1 MSRFFLYFL
10 IILILAL
17 ITFAL
22 REKLGKKTKPFFG
35 ILLVIFI
42 VLAVFFESE
51 NTQKSHLR
59 TDIIVAFNQNK
70 NILCKD
76 INVSKAY
83 FNYEFGTGS
92 FISKDNNQSFNSLI
106 IDIKDCRL
114 NDE

>member
-1 MSRFFLYFL
+1 M
-10 IILILAL
+10 
-17 ITFAL
+17 
-22 REKLGKKTKPFFG
+22 
-35 ILLVIFI
+35 LVIFI
-42 VLAVFFESE
+42 VLAVFFEFE

-76 INVSKAY
+76 INISKAY

-92 FISKDNNQSFNSLI
+92 FISKDNNQNFNSLI
-106 IDIKDCRL
+106 IDIRDCRL

>member
-1 MSRFFLYFL
+1 MLMVFWL
-10 IILILAL
+10 
-17 ITFAL
+17 
-22 REKLGKKTKPFFG
+22 
-35 ILLVIFI
+35 I
-42 VLAVFFESE
+42 VLKKRA
-51 NTQKSHLR
+51 KG
-59 TDIIVAFNQNK
+59 
-70 NILCKD
+70 

>member
-1 MSRFFLYFL
+1 MSRVLFYLL

-17 ITFAL
+17 IAFAL
-22 REKLGKKTKPFFG
+22 REKLGSKTKPFFA
-35 ILLVIFI
+35 LLLGIFI
-42 VLAVFFESE
+42 ILAVFFEMK

-106 IDIKDCRL
+106 IDIKDCKL
-114 NDE
+114 AD

>member
-17 ITFAL
+17 IAFVL
-22 REKLGKKTKPFFG
+22 REKLGKNTKPFFG

-42 VLAVFFESE
+42 ALAVFFEFE
-51 NTQKSHLR
+51 NTQKSHLK

>member
-1 MSRFFLYFL
+1 MSRFFLYLL

-17 ITFAL
+17 ITFVL

-42 VLAVFFESE
+42 VLAVFFEFE

-76 INVSKAY
+76 INISKAY

>member
-1 MSRFFLYFL
+1 MSRFFLYLL

-42 VLAVFFESE
+42 VLAVFFEFE
-51 NTQKSHLR
+51 NTQKSYLR

-76 INVSKAY
+76 INISKAY

-106 IDIKDCRL
+106 IDIRDCRL

>member
-1 MSRFFLYFL
+1 MSRFFLYLL

-42 VLAVFFESE
+42 VSAVFFEFE

-76 INVSKAY
+76 INISKAY

-106 IDIKDCRL
+106 IDIRDCRL

>member
-1 MSRFFLYFL
+1 MSRFFLYLL

-17 ITFAL
+17 ITFVL

-35 ILLVIFI
+35 VLLVIFI
-42 VLAVFFESE
+42 VLAVFFEFE
-51 NTQKSHLR
+51 NTQKRHLR

>member
-42 VLAVFFESE
+42 VLVVFFEFE
-51 NTQKSHLR
+51 NTQKSYLR

-76 INVSKAY
+76 INISKAY

>member
-1 MSRFFLYFL
+1 MSRILLYLL

-42 VLAVFFESE
+42 VLATFFEFQ

-59 TDIIVAFNQNK
+59 TNIIVAFNQNK

-92 FISKDNNQSFNSLI
+92 FISKDNNQSFNSSI

>member
-42 VLAVFFESE
+42 VLAVFFEFES
-51 NTQKSHLR
+51 TQKSHLR

>member
-1 MSRFFLYFL
+1 MSRFFLYLL

-22 REKLGKKTKPFFG
+22 RELGKKTKPFFG

-42 VLAVFFESE
+42 VLAVFFEFE

-76 INVSKAY
+76 INISKAY

-106 IDIKDCRL
+106 IDIRDCRL

>member
-1 MSRFFLYFL
+1 MSRFFLYLL

-42 VLAVFFESE
+42 VLAVFFEIE

-76 INVSKAY
+76 INISKAY

-106 IDIKDCRL
+106 IDIRDCRL

>member
-1 MSRFFLYFL
+1 MSK
-10 IILILAL
+10 ILIYIL
-17 ITFAL
+17 IVLFLVLIAFSL
-22 REKLGKKTKPFFG
+22 REKLGKKTKPFFSV
-35 ILLVIFI
+35 LLITFI
-42 VLAVFFESE
+42 ALAVFFEFE

-59 TDIIVAFNQNK
+59 NDIIVAFNQNK

-114 NDE
+114 NNE

>member
-1 MSRFFLYFL
+1 EF
-10 IILILAL
+10 
-17 ITFAL
+17 
-22 REKLGKKTKPFFG
+22 
-35 ILLVIFI
+35 
-42 VLAVFFESE
+42 E

>member
-1 MSRFFLYFL
+1 MSRILLYLL

-35 ILLVIFI
+35 ILLVIFV
-42 VLAVFFESE
+42 VLAVFFEFE

-59 TDIIVAFNQNK
+59 IDIIVAFNQNK

-76 INVSKAY
+76 INVSRAY

>member
-22 REKLGKKTKPFFG
+22 REKLGKKTKPFFFG
-35 ILLVIFI
+35 IFFVIFI
-42 VLAVFFESE
+42 FLSVFFEFE

-114 NDE
+114 ND

>member
-1 MSRFFLYFL
+1 MSRFFLYLL

-17 ITFAL
+17 IAFAL
-22 REKLGKKTKPFFG
+22 REKLGKKTKSFFG
-35 ILLVIFI
+35 ILFIIYIILV
-42 VLAVFFESE
+42 VFFEFE
-51 NTQKSHLR
+51 NTKKSHLR

-70 NILCKD
+70 NILCKNV
-76 INVSKAY
+76 NVSKAY

-92 FISKDNNQSFNSLI
+92 FISKDNNRSFNSLI

>member
-1 MSRFFLYFL
+1 MSRILLYLL

-22 REKLGKKTKPFFG
+22 REKLGKKIKPFFG
-35 ILLVIFI
+35 ILLVIFV
-42 VLAVFFESE
+42 VLAVFFEFE

-59 TDIIVAFNQNK
+59 IDIIVAFNQNK

-76 INVSKAY
+76 INVSRAY

>member
-1 MSRFFLYFL
+1 MSRILLYLL

-17 ITFAL
+17 IAFAL
-22 REKLGKKTKPFFG
+22 REKLGKKTKPFFSV
-35 ILLVIFI
+35 LLVIFI
-42 VLAVFFESE
+42 VLAAFFEFQ

-59 TDIIVAFNQNK
+59 TNIIVAFNQNK

>member
-1 MSRFFLYFL
+1 MSRVFLYFL

-22 REKLGKKTKPFFG
+22 REKLGKTKPFFG

-42 VLAVFFESE
+42 VLAVFFEFE

>member
-1 MSRFFLYFL
+1 MSRVFLYFL

-42 VLAVFFESE
+42 VLAVFFEFE

-76 INVSKAY
+76 INVSKR
-83 FNYEFGTGS
+83 
-92 FISKDNNQSFNSLI
+92 ILI
-106 IDIKDCRL
+106 MNLVQEVLFQRIIIKVL
-114 NDE
+114 IL

>member
-42 VLAVFFESE
+42 VLAVFFEFE
-51 NTQKSHLR
+51 NTQKNHLR

>member
-1 MSRFFLYFL
+1 MSRFFLYLL

-42 VLAVFFESE
+42 VLAVFFECE

-76 INVSKAY
+76 INISKAY

-106 IDIKDCRL
+106 IDIRDCRL

>member
-1 MSRFFLYFL
+1 MSRILLYLL

-42 VLAVFFESE
+42 VLATFFEFQ

-59 TDIIVAFNQNK
+59 TNIIVAFNQNK

>member
-42 VLAVFFESE
+42 VLVVFFEFE
-51 NTQKSHLR
+51 NTQKNHLR

-76 INVSKAY
+76 INISKAY

>member
-1 MSRFFLYFL
+1 MSRVFLYFL

-42 VLAVFFESE
+42 VLAFEFE